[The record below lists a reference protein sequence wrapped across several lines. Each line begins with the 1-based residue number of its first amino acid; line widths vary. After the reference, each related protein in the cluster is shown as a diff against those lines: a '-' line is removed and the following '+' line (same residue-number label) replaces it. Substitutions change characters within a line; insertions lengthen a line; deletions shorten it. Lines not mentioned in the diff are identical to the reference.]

1 MESDENTSSEQEYT
15 VLSVDGEKKIKTEI
29 SGEIGGTK
37 EKNNK
42 YRMTFHENGEQI
54 SPWHDIPLKTE
65 QQEGGIYNFICEI
78 PKYTKPKMEINT
90 KEKYNPI
97 EQDMKK
103 EKPREYHG
111 PIYWNYG
118 CLPQTW
124 ENPDKTGKDLKYKGD
139 NDPLDV
145 VEIGDGA
152 MEIGEIAP
160 VKVLGILAMI
170 DEGEVD
176 WKVIAIRTNATLTR
190 EINGEM
196 IETPSEEIDD
206 IGKVPTE
213 VLSGIREWFRWYK
226 TPDKKPLN
234 KFGLNEEFKNRKYA
248 IDIIKETN
256 EEYENIVIIQHTIK
270 HGKAQDEAQ
279 GKAQDEAQKKAQELN
294 LTSARYRDLGGGMR
308 KRRTS
313 RRTKRKRKSLKKTRR
328 TKRKRNTLKKSR
340 RTRRRTRRR

>member
-54 SPWHDIPLKTE
+54 SPWHDIPLKT
-65 QQEGGIYNFICEI
+65 GTDDIYNFICEI
-78 PKYTKPKMEINT
+78 PKNTKPKMEINT

-97 EQDMKK
+97 EQDMKNG
-103 EKPREYHG
+103 KPREYHG

-124 ENPDKTGKDLKYKGD
+124 ENPDNLDDEENKGD

-152 MEIGEIAP
+152 MKIGEIAP

-226 TPDKKPLN
+226 TPDGKSLN
-234 KFGLNEEFKNRKYA
+234 KFGLKEEFKNNEYA
-248 IDIIKETN
+248 IRIIKETN
-256 EEYENIVIIQHTIK
+256 EEYKNIFTLKYNINSE
-270 HGKAQDEAQ
+270 KADDL
-279 GKAQDEAQKKAQELN
+279 KDLN
-294 LTSARYRDLGGGMR
+294 LTSVKYGDLGGGMR